1 MRKVLYV
8 LGQLDDLDAEW
19 LARAGTRRRLRDAE
33 VVIEQGRHAPAI
45 FILLAG
51 ELAVEVKGVGRVAL
65 LAPGEVVGE
74 MSFVDSAPPSAT
86 VQAAGDAFVLEVPKA
101 ALEAK
106 IAADTGF
113 GLRFYRAIALF
124 LADRL
129 RTAQQRRATEAKGG
143 RIRLDT
149 PEVLEDELDEKVLDS
164 VSLGG
169 DRFDRLL
176 RRLAGQG

>member
-19 LARAGTRRRLRDAE
+19 LARAGTRRRLADRE
-33 VVIEQGRHAPAI
+33 VVIQQGQASPSLY
-45 FILLAG
+45 ILLAG
-51 ELAVEVKGVGRVAL
+51 ELAVDVTGVGRVAKL
-65 LAPGEVVGE
+65 TAGEVVGE

-86 VQAAGDAFVLEVPKA
+86 VLADGDAFVLEVAKA

-106 IAADTGF
+106 IAADAGF

-129 RTAQQRRATEAKGG
+129 RTAQQRKAAGG
-143 RIRLDT
+143 KVKLNT
-149 PEVLEDELDEKVLDS
+149 AEVQEDELDEKILDAL
-164 VSLGG
+164 SLGG
-169 DRFDRLL
+169 DRFDRML
-176 RRLAGQG
+176 RRLAGS

>member
-19 LARAGTRRRLRDAE
+19 LARAGTRRRLHDAE
-33 VVIEQGRHAPAI
+33 VVIQQGQVSPMLY
-45 FILLAG
+45 ILLAG
-51 ELAVEVKGVGRVAL
+51 ELAVDVANVGRVAL
-65 LAPGEVVGE
+65 LAAGEVVGE

-86 VQAAGDAFVLEVPKA
+86 VLAAGPAYVLEVPKS

-106 IAADTGF
+106 IAADNGF
-113 GLRFYRAIALF
+113 GMRFYRAIALF

-129 RTAQQRRATEAKGG
+129 RIAQQRKVKGDKVV
-143 RIRLDT
+143 LDT
-149 PEVLEDELDEKVLDS
+149 PKVQPDELDEKVLDA

-169 DRFDRLL
+169 DRFDRML
-176 RRLAGQG
+176 RRLAGSG